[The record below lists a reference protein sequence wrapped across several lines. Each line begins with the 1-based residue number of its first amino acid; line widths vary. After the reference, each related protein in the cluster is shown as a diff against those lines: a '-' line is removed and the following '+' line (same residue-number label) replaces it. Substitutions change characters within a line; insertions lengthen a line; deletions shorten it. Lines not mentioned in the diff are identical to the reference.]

1 MRRAR
6 PDYIASPSLKK
17 KKSTSN
23 KLIIRKTCSLEE
35 IYGPVSECQTLLISP

>member
-6 PDYIASPSLKK
+6 LDYIASPSLKK
-17 KKSTSN
+17 KLTSN
-23 KLIIRKTCSLEE
+23 KLIIRKTCLLEE